1 MKRTS
6 ALMIALLL
14 PSPAVAGAITI
25 SGCTIERRETVQ
37 PIIYCDVENKS
48 ERAVASLTFRAIV
61 KSPDREVPWAEI
73 GNDWNKG
80 RALVRGGIEPGE
92 TVRTLISPV
101 SLDSRSDGLPLEV
114 AFLEAQFLDVNGNQI
129 GETTGDEASSPHDTI
144 NEALSDAL
152 SAD

>member
-1 MKRTS
+1 MKRAS
-6 ALMIALLL
+6 VLVIALLV
-14 PSPAVAGAITI
+14 PAPAIAADITI
-25 SGCTIERRETVQ
+25 SGCEIERRETVQ

-73 GNDWNKG
+73 GNDWSKG

-129 GETTGDEASSPHDTI
+129 GETLGTQQPHPSVTV